1 MLSSF
6 RKPRRINF
14 FSGSEG
20 AMGSKEVYSGVYE
33 SGPFLEL
40 LPFPAALWSHDR
52 RACVFNHN
60 TRRLLGLAE
69 SDFSPTN
76 FLFQWTDRIHPQDR
90 EKFEM
95 AWRRIENGE
104 KNSSCR
110 YRFFSKRE
118 DTQIPMQEFLF
129 SSSTLTQP
137 SQSVWSLYFEDHS
150 TGEDV
155 MERSHVRDLIEGLT
169 HEIGNSLQGI
179 RGEVDLLKLAGTLP
193 QDSASAI
200 FRGVEHICALAG
212 EANEYL
218 LPFSR
223 ERRWE
228 DTASV
233 IHEVVQSRRR
243 QLAQRGID
251 VSAVFDGPL
260 PKLPL
265 GSQFR
270 DAFARVIE
278 FSSALLPQGGALK
291 VEVGPKRIDDSLYVE
306 LRVINASPTHLG
318 VEENDVFRPYL
329 KVNDCRVGLTLA
341 IAREILRRHFGKII
355 FHKEQRNRG
364 VFSILIKVP
373 MDTVIQ

>member
-6 RKPRRINF
+6 RKAKGLNVF
-14 FSGSEG
+14 GEW
-20 AMGSKEVYSGVYE
+20 AVGSKGVHSSVQE

-52 RACVFNHN
+52 RNCVFNQN

-69 SDFSPTN
+69 SDFLPSN
-76 FLFQWTDRIHPQDR
+76 GLVEWTERIHPQDR
-90 EKFEM
+90 EKFET
-95 AWRRIENGE
+95 AWRRIESGE
-104 KNSSCR
+104 KSSSCR
-110 YRFFSKRE
+110 YRFFPKRE
-118 DTQIPMQEFLF
+118 DTQIAMQEFLF
-129 SSSTLTQP
+129 SSSTLRQP
-137 SQSVWSLYFEDHS
+137 SPAVWSLYVEDQS
-150 TGEDV
+150 TGEEV
-155 MERSHVRDLIEGLT
+155 LERSDVRELVEGLT
-169 HEIGNSLQGI
+169 HEIGNSLQAI
-179 RGEVDLLKLAGTLP
+179 KGELDLLKLAGTLP
-193 QDSASAI
+193 QDSAGTI

-212 EANEYL
+212 EVNEYL

-223 ERRWE
+223 DQSWE
-228 DTASV
+228 DTSTV
-233 IHEVVQSRRR
+233 IHEIVQSRRS

-251 VSAVFDGPL
+251 VSAVFNGPL
-260 PKLPL
+260 PKLRL

-291 VEVGPKRIDDSLYVE
+291 VEVGPKRIDDDLYVE

-318 VEENDVFRPYL
+318 VNENDVFRPYL
-329 KVNDCRVGLTLA
+329 VVNNCRVGLTLTT
-341 IAREILRRHFGKII
+341 AREILRRHFGKII

-373 MDTVIQ
+373 MDPRIQ